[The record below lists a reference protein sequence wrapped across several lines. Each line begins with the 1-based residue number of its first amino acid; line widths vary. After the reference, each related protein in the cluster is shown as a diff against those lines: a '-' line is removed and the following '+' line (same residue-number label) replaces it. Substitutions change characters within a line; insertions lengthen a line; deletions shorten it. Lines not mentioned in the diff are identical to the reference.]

1 MSWILQLL
9 GLEKAVPPPPSVI
22 PPPADPPPSG
32 VARQASTLI
41 IDLAIDPTPHLA
53 ALRSANVGTIFGYLS
68 SINPTGAKCWTPQR
82 VRAVADSGMRV
93 GLVHEGWGGVGG
105 KGVSSLDGLRDG
117 AYCRTRAT
125 ELGAP
130 KGAGVYFACDTDFVP
145 SQIIS
150 LVLPYFKQIRSAFA
164 DGYYRVGVY
173 GSGAVCSAVKGATF
187 ADLIWLAQSKGWSG
201 YTTWLPKADMVQGR
215 VTKLAGLDVDTDTAQ
230 GDIGDYVPEWSVG

>member
-1 MSWILQLL
+1 MNWFLKLF
-9 GLEKAVPPPPSVI
+9 GLADKAPSPPSPTI
-22 PPPADPPPSG
+22 APTPPKSEIATSH
-32 VARQASTLI
+32 LI
-41 IDLAIDPTPHLA
+41 IDLAVDPTPHLP
-53 ALRSANVGTIFGYLS
+53 ALRSADVGTIFGYLS

-82 VRAVADSGMRV
+82 VRAVADAGMRV

-105 KGVSSLDGLRDG
+105 KGISSLDGLRDG
-117 AYCRTRAT
+117 KYCRARAA

-130 KGAGVYFACDTDFVP
+130 KGACVYFACDTDFVQ

-150 LVLPYFKQIRSAFA
+150 LVLPYFKQIREAFA

-173 GSGAVCSAVKGATF
+173 GSGAVCSAAKGAGF
-187 ADLIWLAQSKGWSG
+187 ADLTWLAQSRGWSG
-201 YTTWLPKADMVQGR
+201 YAAWLPKADMVQGR